1 MGRGSVTK
9 YKIFILKKMKLYL
22 GGSLAFYSPN
32 KKPELEVSL
41 NKITSLTRVISD
53 LGIPIA
59 EVQLTVLNGELVNLN
74 EILVSDDD
82 EVRLYPPVGGG

>member
-1 MGRGSVTK
+1 
-9 YKIFILKKMKLYL
+9 MKLYL

-41 NKITSLTRVISD
+41 NKITSLNRVIRD

>member
-1 MGRGSVTK
+1 
-9 YKIFILKKMKLYL
+9 MKLYL
-22 GGSLAFYSPN
+22 GGSLAFHAPAKQPN
-32 KKPELEVSL
+32 LEVSL